1 MFFSVLEAP
10 PLSSTRRTLHASET
24 LLVALKQDAV
34 IGNLPGIDKLD
45 ATKLAAKLDDWQ
57 KELTLLFAVY
67 GSGASS
73 YSFKNRVLSDW
84 ELSKIRLCG
93 GPSTRASLSLAEPV
107 TVSSSF

>member
-1 MFFSVLEAP
+1 M
-10 PLSSTRRTLHASET
+10 HASET